1 VTTPTPNES
10 SFEQRRNALAR
21 LLAASIMGLVKDPA
35 GTKLPEDCWR
45 QLVPKANAILFIVS
59 TGNEHILAGTALERD
74 FDAEHGYRGPG

>member
-1 VTTPTPNES
+1 MTAPIPDES

-59 TGNEHILAGTALERD
+59 QGNEHTLAGAALERD
-74 FDAEHGYRGPG
+74 FE